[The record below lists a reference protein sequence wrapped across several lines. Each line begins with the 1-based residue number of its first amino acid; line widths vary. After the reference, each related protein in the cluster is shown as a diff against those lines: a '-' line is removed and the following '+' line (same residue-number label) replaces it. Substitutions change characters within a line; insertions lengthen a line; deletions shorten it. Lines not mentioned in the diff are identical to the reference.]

1 MQIILSW
8 KELGEVTD
16 SDRNLEAYE
25 QKRNFDGTP
34 EPSGSESDLD
44 WASERPVFVIQKHD
58 ASSLHYDFRIEV
70 EGVLKSWAVPK
81 GPSTDPSDKRL
92 AVPTEDH
99 PLEYSDFEGV
109 IPEDEYGGG
118 TVLIWDRGSY
128 CNMKDGDGEEEAE
141 SVSQQIDNGHVTIWL
156 KGQKISGGY
165 ALIRTDQGD
174 DERWLLIKMDDD
186 EADARRNPVSTEPK
200 SVKSGR
206 TPEEIRQEEGD
217 TNG

>member
-1 MQIILSW
+1 M
-8 KELGEVTD
+8 TD
-16 SDRNLEAYE
+16 SDQALEAYE
-25 QKRNFDGTP
+25 QKRDLSKTP
-34 EPSGSESDLD
+34 EPSDGQSELD

-99 PLEYSDFEGV
+99 PLDYADFEGV

-128 CNMKDGDGEEEAE
+128 RNLKDSDGEEEAE
-141 SVSQQIDNGHVTIWL
+141 SVSQQIDDGHVTIWL
-156 KGQKISGGY
+156 NGAKIAGGY

-206 TPEEIRQEEGD
+206 TLEEIRKEEGD
-217 TNG
+217 NNG

>member
-1 MQIILSW
+1 MTNSSR
-8 KELGEVTD
+8 T
-16 SDRNLEAYE
+16 LEAYE
-25 QKRNFDGTP
+25 QKRDFDITP
-34 EPSGSESDLD
+34 EPSDGESELH
-44 WASERPVFVIQKHD
+44 WASERPIFVIQKHD

-92 AVPTEDH
+92 AVPTEEH
-99 PLEYSDFEGV
+99 PLDYADFEGI

-128 CNMKDGDGEEEAE
+128 RNLKDSDGEESAE
-141 SVSQQIDNGHVTIWL
+141 SVYQQIDNGHVTIWL
-156 KGQKISGGY
+156 NGAKISGGY

-206 TPEEIRQEEGD
+206 TLEEIRKEEGVN
-217 TNG
+217 NG